1 MCCLAGGWWGIIVIL
16 LNKRSPHMKK
26 KIQMLFTLTA
36 SFFLRLTSA
45 SASTISTI
53 PLPSTA
59 PGFSPS
65 SHRGKEYAANGN
77 GQRASW
83 QYWQASFSIQ
93 TTISSTPAPSPESH
107 CRPAPRTRWAASQF
121 HVAAPVKR
129 PHSSPAPHRASA
141 GMLTIINPR
150 ADDGCIGV

>member
-1 MCCLAGGWWGIIVIL
+1 MYCLAGGWWGTIGIL

-26 KIQMLFTLTA
+26 NSDPFTLTA

-65 SHRGKEYAANGN
+65 SHQKRVRRKRE
-77 GQRASW
+77 RPVCLSW

-93 TTISSTPAPSPESH
+93 TTISSTPALSPESH
-107 CRPAPRTRWAASQF
+107 CRPAPRTRWVASQF

-129 PHSSPAPHRASA
+129 PRSSPAPHTASA
-141 GMLTIINPR
+141 RMLATINPR
-150 ADDGCIGV
+150 ADGGHTDV

>member
-1 MCCLAGGWWGIIVIL
+1 MCCLAGAWWGIIVIL

-26 KIQMLFTLTA
+26 NSDPFYTNGF
-36 SFFLRLTSA
+36 FFLRLTSA
-45 SASTISTI
+45 SAITISTI

-65 SHRGKEYAANGN
+65 SHQERVRRKRE
-77 GQRASW
+77 RPVCLSW

-93 TTISSTPAPSPESH
+93 TTISSTPVPSPESH

-141 GMLTIINPR
+141 RMLTTINPR
-150 ADDGCIGV
+150 ADDGHTDV